1 MKLVWPKQLVYP
13 SSHSINVSLPSPESE
28 ESCIY
33 VLRVYILSLSTIFQ
47 LDSRTVPTV
56 TYFFFHFIPPI
67 NYQEDYYIGNIRL
80 SNKWMIKWKAKYTTT
95 SEQCQN
101 IPQRQ
106 SNVKIYHNV
115 RAMSKYTTTS
125 EQCQDIPQYQ
135 SNVKIYHNVRAMS
148 RYTTMSEQ
156 CQDIPQCQ
164 SNVKIYHNVRAM
176 SRYTTT
182 SEQCQNIPQRQN
194 NVKIYHNVR
203 ATSRYTTTSEQC
215 QDIPQCQS
223 NVKT

>member
-1 MKLVWPKQLVYP
+1 MCHCQARKVR
-13 SSHSINVSLPSPESE
+13 SHVFV
-28 ESCIY
+28 CY
-33 VLRVYILSLSTIFQ
+33 VYIFCLFLRFFSWIPELFRQWLIFF
-47 LDSRTVPTV
+47 L
-56 TYFFFHFIPPI
+56 HFIPPI

-125 EQCQDIPQYQ
+125 EQCQDIPQ
-135 SNVKIYHNVRAMS
+135 
-148 RYTTMSEQ
+148 
-156 CQDIPQCQ
+156 CQ

-194 NVKIYHNVR
+194 NVKI
-203 ATSRYTTTSEQC
+203 
-215 QDIPQCQS
+215 
-223 NVKT
+223 